1 MSRDPIDA
9 LVAQEKEVLAHM
21 APGGDADSNSYKVG
35 QPAACE
41 GCGGAAHGPVNEL
54 VACLVKHLRAW
65 RREATTLK
73 AENEALRGRA
83 HVGVSAEAFEENRR
97 NSIDFESKRG
107 KNKKG
112 GGS

>member
-1 MSRDPIDA
+1 MSRDPIDT

-21 APGGDADSNSYKVG
+21 APGGDTDSNSYKVG
-35 QPAACE
+35 QPAVCE
-41 GCGGAAHGPVNEL
+41 GCGGVTHGPVN
-54 VACLVKHLRAW
+54 VYTACLAKHLQAW
-65 RREATTLK
+65 RREATALK
-73 AENEALRGRA
+73 AENEALRARS

-97 NSIDFESKRG
+97 NSIDFENKRG